1 MKLYQTG
8 FIVLIVTAFT
18 FGCSSEPDQI
28 QVPVK
33 GQMTVDSSLDS
44 SGDFSGIELL
54 IAFQSAEGAL
64 QDTVFYATTDEEGY
78 YSGVA
83 TIDERDIYPFIIS
96 RNGNTF
102 GVVNAVL
109 AEGDTLEF
117 NAELPNVS
125 GTFTLSS
132 YENDAF
138 QTYNRLERNF
148 NRVALFINAGA
159 IESDSV
165 EIELQKWSDLYWTFY
180 NDKEGTMAASNAASS
195 SLSLLQGWNDALMMQ
210 RIDSLLAKNKRI
222 PNSVRQLGIQYRA
235 ENGGLDSAISFIDSL
250 ETITDSPQE
259 RMNITMNKIELLFD
273 SARTDKVNEMLEQFK
288 QDYASNDS
296 AIQWANNVEYDLDV
310 LAPGQPFPEFQMQTT
325 SGSIVSNETF
335 ENTPFLIEVTRL
347 DNPLYQEQFE
357 RTVAIYQ
364 IYRSF
369 GLKVLTVPISASET
383 RINAFFQERSKLW
396 DVVQPGTFNVD
407 EFLDLYNI
415 NQLPTRF
422 LVNDKGEIIR
432 RYEGTE
438 YDEIVR
444 GLQQIITQQET
455 ES

>member
-8 FIVLIVTAFT
+8 FVVLIVTVFT
-18 FGCSSEPDQI
+18 FGCSSEPDQM
-28 QVPVK
+28 QVPVS

-44 SGDFSGIELL
+44 SQDYSGIELL
-54 IAFQSAEGAL
+54 IAFQTAEGAL
-64 QDTVFYATTDEEGY
+64 QDTVFYATTDEEGN

-83 TIDERDIYPFIIS
+83 TIDERDIFPIIIS

-109 AEGDTLEF
+109 AEGDTLELS
-117 NAELPNVS
+117 AELPDVS
-125 GTFTLSS
+125 STYTLSS

-138 QTYNRLERNF
+138 LTYNRLERNF

-159 IESDSV
+159 IGSDSV
-165 EIELQKWSDLYWTFY
+165 EVELQKWSDLYWTFY
-180 NDKEGTMAASNAASS
+180 NDREGTMAATNAASS

-210 RIDSLLAKNKRI
+210 RMDSLIAKNKSI

-235 ENGGLDSAISFIDSL
+235 ETGGLDAAISFIDSL
-250 ETITDSPQE
+250 QSLTDSPQE
-259 RMNITMNKIELLFD
+259 RMNITMNKVELLFD
-273 SARTDKVNEMLEQFK
+273 SARTDRVNELLEQFK
-288 QDYASNDS
+288 RDYQSNET
-296 AIQWANNVEYDLDV
+296 AIEWANNVEYDLDV
-310 LAPGQPFPEFQMQTT
+310 LAPGQTFPDFQLQTT
-325 SGSIVSNETF
+325 AGSIVSNEAL
-335 ENTPFLIEVTRL
+335 ENTPYLIEITRL

-369 GLKVLTVPISASET
+369 GLRILTVPISSSET
-383 RINAFFQERSKLW
+383 TVNAFFQERAKLW
-396 DVVQPGTFNVD
+396 DVIQPGTFSVD
-407 EFLDLYNI
+407 EFLELYNI
-415 NQLPTRF
+415 NQVPTRF

-455 ES
+455 GS

>member
-8 FIVLIVTAFT
+8 FIVLIITAFT

-28 QVPVK
+28 QVPVS

-44 SGDFSGIELL
+44 TGDYSGIEIL
-54 IAFQSAEGAL
+54 IAYQTAEGAL
-64 QDTVFYATTDEEGY
+64 RDTVFYATTNKDGY
-78 YSGVA
+78 YSGIA
-83 TIDERDIYPFIIS
+83 TIDERDIYPFLIS
-96 RNGNTF
+96 RNGNNF

-109 AEGDTLEF
+109 AEGDTLEL

-138 QTYNRLERNF
+138 ITFNRLERNF

-159 IESDSV
+159 IASDSV

-180 NDKEGTMAASNAASS
+180 NDKEGTMAAGNAASS
-195 SLSLLQGWNDALMMQ
+195 SLSLLQGWNDDLMMQ
-210 RIDSLLAKNKRI
+210 RIDSLLAKNRRI
-222 PNSVRQLGIQYRA
+222 PSTVRQLGIRYRA
-235 ENGGLDSAISFIDSL
+235 ESGGLDAAIAFIDSL
-250 ETITDSPQE
+250 DSLSKFPQE
-259 RMNITMNKIELLFD
+259 RMNIKMNKIELLFD
-273 SARTDKVNEMLEQFK
+273 SARIEQVNELLVRFK
-288 QDYASNDS
+288 NEYASNDN
-296 AIQWANNVEYDLDV
+296 AIRWANNVEYDLDV
-310 LAPGQPFPEFQMQTT
+310 LAPGQAFPEFQLQTT
-325 SGSIVSNETF
+325 SGSIVSNETL
-335 ENTPFLIEVTRL
+335 ENTPYLIEITRL

-369 GLKVLTVPISASET
+369 GLKIITVPISST
-383 RINAFFQERSKLW
+383 QTIVNAFFQERAKLW
-396 DVVQPGTFNVD
+396 DVVQPNTFDVD

-444 GLQQIITQQET
+444 GLQQIITQQEI